1 MRIGQALSHVLRAS
15 YRIGVDAGEF
25 GLGDI
30 QTYIHRAGCGVCT

>member
-1 MRIGQALSHVLRAS
+1 MRIGQALSHVLSAS

-30 QTYIHRAGCGVCT
+30 QRNIHRAGCGACT